1 MKHAARKSNLDRY
14 ALAPACILS
23 LCAVVCF
30 SFQLEGSFAVL
41 TESPLSIA
49 LSLAAFLILSL
60 IGYLALTFLYR
71 FFDKISRKESS
82 SPVATKELAK
92 KYFPLFFAIIFACWL
107 PWIISHYPGLMR
119 DDSVRQLFQVYGI
132 EPYSGGN
139 PLFDT
144 WVFGLFWN
152 LGDALGNRAWG
163 LYIYSFV
170 QAACTAGSL
179 SFMLCYMKRIGVPK
193 LIVIAC
199 LVCVCLISIF
209 PLSAISMSKD
219 SINGW
224 IYVLFFV
231 LFAELCRS
239 KGLLLKS
246 PKFMAALI
254 VVAVLAII
262 TKRTMLYI
270 AAIAF
275 VVYALL
281 NRKAFART
289 AATGASIIVIATV
302 ITSFVLPATMVNN
315 AEKPPAGPPS
325 AGSSFL
331 VIPLQQTARVLA
343 EGLPISQEDYDK
355 LSQLIDCEKTAKVY
369 NPTRADESGWAIR
382 DYTDQEDLAQYLQA
396 WFSIGLQH
404 PLAYTEA
411 LISQTYGWFSPYL
424 QIAFGY
430 DLSRDV
436 FDEGHMHLWD
446 QYIPGDVEEAYKFL
460 QPLDT
465 DLPELNG
472 LQAATELIA
481 SAEYRLRFIVSFG
494 LWCTWIPL
502 IGFFYALRRRN
513 KEAMCAFLVP
523 GATLLSL
530 LIGPMVLYWYAIP
543 MFYTAP
549 LAFTLGFMRAD
560 DAKKQPLH
568 GQAG

>member
-152 LGDALGNRAWG
+152 LGDALGNQG
-163 LYIYSFV
+163 FGDSTS
-170 QAACTAGSL
+170 TASCRLPAQRGSL

-246 PKFMAALI
+246 PKFMAAL
-254 VVAVLAII
+254 VCCRSACHHHKADHA
-262 TKRTMLYI
+262 LYRSDSVCRLR
-270 AAIAF
+270 AAEQESPCAHGRNRSEHHRNRHRHHEF
-275 VVYALL
+275 CAAG
-281 NRKAFART
+281 NHGEQRRKAARR
-289 AATGASIIVIATV
+289 APFGWVVIPRYPAPANRTGA
-302 ITSFVLPATMVNN
+302 
-315 AEKPPAGPPS
+315 G
-325 AGSSFL
+325 
-331 VIPLQQTARVLA
+331 RRLA
-343 EGLPISQEDYDK
+343 HQPEDYDK

-382 DYTDQEDLAQYLQA
+382 DYTIRKTLRST
-396 WFSIGLQH
+396 FKPG
-404 PLAYTEA
+404 
-411 LISQTYGWFSPYL
+411 SPS
-424 QIAFGY
+424 
-430 DLSRDV
+430 DCS
-436 FDEGHMHLWD
+436 
-446 QYIPGDVEEAYKFL
+446 
-460 QPLDT
+460 
-465 DLPELNG
+465 
-472 LQAATELIA
+472 
-481 SAEYRLRFIVSFG
+481 
-494 LWCTWIPL
+494 IPL
-502 IGFFYALRRRN
+502 PTRKR
-513 KEAMCAFLVP
+513 
-523 GATLLSL
+523 S
-530 LIGPMVLYWYAIP
+530 
-543 MFYTAP
+543 
-549 LAFTLGFMRAD
+549 
-560 DAKKQPLH
+560 
-568 GQAG
+568 